1 MAANSNSSLQRSG
14 NAANSSSPKTAGSS
28 KQCCDFHFVE
38 VEMVGE
44 DGKGVAG
51 VEYLLTLPD
60 GSEVSGYTNSLGLI
74 RIDGIDAGNC
84 QITFPKLDK
93 EAWEELKK

>member
-1 MAANSNSSLQRSG
+1 MAIKSNSNLKSSGDAANNSSP
-14 NAANSSSPKTAGSS
+14 NTGSS
-28 KQCCDFHFVE
+28 KQSCDFHFVE
-38 VEMVGE
+38 IEMVGE
-44 DGKGVAG
+44 DGKGIVG

-60 GSEVSGYTNSLGLI
+60 GAEVSGFTNSLGLI

-93 EAWEELKK
+93 DAWEVLME